1 MLIPIL
7 IYLANRQNQLASVGV
22 GDPVPATVM
31 TQLETVPASVSAQV
45 GNGGLTSGFLA
56 TPKGTAL
63 LKENGKPL
71 VVYVGG
77 DYCPYCAA
85 SRWSTVVALSRFGSF
100 KGLTLMRSSPIDAYA
115 NTATFSFYKSTYTS
129 MYISFSGTEIADRDQ
144 NPLATL
150 GPTAQNVFS
159 TYDTAPYTTQTGG
172 VPFFSY
178 GNQYV
183 TTNTIFVPTMLQG
196 LTWQQIASQLTN
208 PNSDVTKAVVGGAN
222 EQTAAICKLTGDQ
235 PASACK
241 TTEIQQLEANLP
253 VAK

>member
-1 MLIPIL
+1 MLVGVL
-7 IYLANRQNQLASVGV
+7 IWLANRQNQIASVGI
-22 GDPVPATVM
+22 GDPVPATIM

-45 GNGGLTSGFLA
+45 GNGGLRSPFLA
-56 TPKGTAL
+56 TPKGTAV
-63 LKENGKPL
+63 LKDNGKPL
-71 VVYVGG
+71 LVYVGG

-85 SRWSTVVALSRFGSF
+85 TRWSTVVALSRFGSF
-100 KGLTLMRSSPIDAYA
+100 KGLILMRSSPIDVYA
-115 NTATFSFYKSTYTS
+115 NTATLSFQNATYTS
-129 MYISFSGTEIADRDQ
+129 KYISFSATEIADRDQ

-172 VPFFSY
+172 IPFFSY

-183 TTNTIFVPTMLQG
+183 TTNTIFVPTMLEG

-208 PNSDVTKAVVGGAN
+208 PNSDVTKAIVGGAN
-222 EQTAAICKLTGDQ
+222 GQTAAICKLTGDQ

-241 TTEIQQLEANLP
+241 TAEIQQLEASLP
-253 VAK
+253 AAK